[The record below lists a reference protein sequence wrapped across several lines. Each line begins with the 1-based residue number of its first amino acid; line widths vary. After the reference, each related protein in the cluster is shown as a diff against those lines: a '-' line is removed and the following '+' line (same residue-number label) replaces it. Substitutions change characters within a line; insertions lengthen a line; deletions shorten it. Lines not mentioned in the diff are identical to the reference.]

1 MNMKNYFLIVLCLCF
16 LTACNST
23 STKPNTTVAANDNY
37 PIPKD
42 KLVKDIEG
50 VQGGKLILSIPGNLD
65 TFNILLTNTAD
76 TQTSLGGYVFQGL
89 TDLDP
94 VTMADVPQLAK
105 TFETSADGLT
115 YTYTLREGVM
125 WSDGQPFTVEDVL
138 FTFGLVYDASLAIG
152 EREMLM
158 NPDGSLPEITKLND
172 HQVQFKIK
180 TINVLF
186 NGAVGSVK
194 ILPKHLWE
202 KSFKDGQFAT
212 AMSLSEDPAKIVGTG
227 PFVIDSYT
235 TDQRLV
241 LKRNPYYYEFDKNG
255 TRLPYLDKVIRVI
268 TPDFQADLIKF
279 QNGETD
285 MFEIRKPEDVDL
297 LKRDEAKGNYTVH
310 NVGTGFNTYYL
321 VFNQNNRANAEGKPY
336 VEAKK
341 LKLFSDKRFKQA
353 ISYAIDRESIVKTVM
368 NEQATPIY
376 AFTSPANTLWYN
388 PEQKKY
394 SYDLAK
400 AKELL
405 AEIGLKDTNNDGK
418 LEYEDGTPVA
428 FNIKTNA
435 ENNMRIQTCNLLRTD
450 LAKLGIEISLSPIP
464 MNSVSG
470 NLNKDYDYDAILLG
484 WGSAV
489 PPDPV
494 MSKSV
499 MLSSGQSHN
508 WNPMQPTPQTAWEKR
523 IDELMMQNQST
534 LDKNER
540 RKIWFEVLNIWGEE
554 LPEIMILA
562 PNINVAIKNNFGNVK
577 PIALRPYF
585 DYNSQEIYDKNQKA
599 NK

>member
-1 MNMKNYFLIVLCLCF
+1 MKNYFLAVFCLCF
-16 LTACNST
+16 FAACSDT
-23 STKPNTTVAANDNY
+23 PTKPTATMATTDTY
-37 PIPKD
+37 PVPKD
-42 KLVKDIEG
+42 KIIKDIEG
-50 VQGGKLILSIPGNLD
+50 VQGGKLILSMPSNLD
-65 TFNILLTNTAD
+65 TYNILLTNTSD
-76 TQTSLGGYVFQGL
+76 TQMALGGYVFQGL
-89 TDLDP
+89 TDLNA
-94 VTMADVPQLAK
+94 VTMADIPQLAK
-105 TFETSADGLT
+105 TFETSPDGLT
-115 YTYTLREGVM
+115 YTYTIRDGVK
-125 WSDGQPFTVEDVL
+125 WSDGQPFTVDDVL
-138 FTFGLVYDASLAIG
+138 FTFSLVYDANLAIG

-158 NPDGSLPEITKLND
+158 NPDGTLPEITRLNE
-172 HQVQFKIK
+172 HQIQFKIK
-180 TINVLF
+180 AINVLF

-202 KSFKDGQFAT
+202 KSFKDGQFAQ

-227 PFVIDSYT
+227 PFVIDSYA
-235 TDQRLV
+235 TDQRIV

-255 TRLPYLDKVIRVI
+255 IRLPYLDKVMRII

-297 LKRDEAKGNYTVH
+297 LKRDEAKGHFTVH
-310 NVGTGFNTYYL
+310 NVGAGFNTYYV

-353 ISYAIDRESIVKTVM
+353 ISYAIDRESVVKTVM

-376 AFTSPANTLWYN
+376 SFYSPANTIWYN

-394 SYDLAK
+394 PYDLAK

-405 AEIGLKDTNNDGK
+405 TEIGLKDTNNDGK
-418 LEYEDGTPVA
+418 LEYEDGTPVS
-428 FNIKTNA
+428 FSLKTNA
-435 ENNMRIQTCNLLRTD
+435 ENNMRIQVSSILKND
-450 LAKLGIEISLSPIP
+450 LAKLGLEVSLNPIP
-464 MNSVSG
+464 MNSVSD
-470 NLNKDYDYDAILLG
+470 NLNKNYDYDAVLLG
-484 WGSAV
+484 WGSAI

-499 MLSSGQSHN
+499 MMSSGQSHN
-508 WNPMQPTPQTAWEKR
+508 WNPIQPTPQTDWEKR

-540 RKIWFEVLNIWGEE
+540 RKIWFEVLKIWGEE
-554 LPEIMILA
+554 LPQIMILA

-585 DYNSQEIYDKNQKA
+585 DYNPSEIYDKNLRNQK
-599 NK
+599 